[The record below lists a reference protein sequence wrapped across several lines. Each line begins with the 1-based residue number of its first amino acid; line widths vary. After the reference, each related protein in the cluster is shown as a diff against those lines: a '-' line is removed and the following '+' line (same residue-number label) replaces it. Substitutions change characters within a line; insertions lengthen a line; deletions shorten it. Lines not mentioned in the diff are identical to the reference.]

1 MGRMSARGGSNPGT
15 RAGSLK
21 IVRRPPFVRRT
32 AAIFRFK
39 TE

>member
-1 MGRMSARGGSNPGT
+1 MGRMSARGGSDPGT
-15 RAGSLK
+15 RVDSLK

-32 AAIFRFK
+32 AAIFLFM